1 MSKMRIIVDGMGGDN
16 APQAIVEGVVQASA
30 KLPAGYEI
38 CLVGREDCLRRELAK
53 YDYDARIITIS
64 HAEEVIA
71 MEDAPVK
78 AVRTKKKS
86 SLVSGI
92 QMVKSGEGDIFISAG
107 NSGALMAGGLFILGR
122 IQGIDRPAI
131 ASVYPVL
138 GARPQ
143 LLVYAGANSECKPG
157 NLLEFAMM
165 GSIYAEKVWGRKEPS
180 IGLVNLGVEENKGST
195 LTKAAYEMLAR
206 SGLNFT
212 GNVEA
217 RELPDGACDVIVC
230 DGFTG
235 NVILKLTEGFALH
248 ILGLLKARFTE
259 GTKAKIGALL
269 LKDKLRSLK
278 GEFDY
283 SEYGGAPILGVKG
296 AIVKMHGSS
305 NANAVKNTVLKSI
318 PYVEEQVVD
327 KIQNSV
333 LDIEEIVNSE
343 REE

>member
-1 MSKMRIIVDGMGGDN
+1 MKTVPEIAMDFLRRGGKRLRPRICEAAWRSLSGGDASRV
-16 APQAIVEGVVQASA
+16 APLAEAVECLHKASLIHDDIQDSATTRYGAPSVWAEHGVPIAVSHMERCYNIL
-30 KLPAGYEI
+30 KKRSDLNFPPA
-38 CLVGREDCLRRELAK
+38 
-53 YDYDARIITIS
+53 
-64 HAEEVIA
+64 
-71 MEDAPVK
+71 
-78 AVRTKKKS
+78 
-86 SLVSGI
+86 
-92 QMVKSGEGDIFISAG
+92 
-107 NSGALMAGGLFILGR
+107 
-122 IQGIDRPAI
+122 
-131 ASVYPVL
+131 
-138 GARPQ
+138 
-143 LLVYAGANSECKPG
+143 
-157 NLLEFAMM
+157 LLEFEKKYSLEKAPLAFM
-165 GSIYAEKVWGRKEPS
+165 GSVFIEKAWGRKNPS
-180 IGLVNLGVEENKGST
+180 VGLVNLGVEENKGST

>member
-1 MSKMRIIVDGMGGDN
+1 MKRTVSVRRRFAIVAVICLIAFAAGIFTTIGSAKKAAADDN
-16 APQAIVEGVVQASA
+16 ASAAAFSVDYGDDNVIDYDLSDADSAHEYVDSYADNLGADPDFKDHVSQAIATV
-30 KLPAGYEI
+30 
-38 CLVGREDCLRRELAK
+38 REDVPAYASFLALL
-53 YDYDARIITIS
+53 APIIAIVLALITK
-64 HAEEVIA
+64 EVY
-71 MEDAPVK
+71 
-78 AVRTKKKS
+78 S
-86 SLVSGI
+86 SLVIGI
-92 QMVKSGEGDIFISAG
+92 IVGGLIY
-107 NSGALMAGGLFILGR
+107 AGG
-122 IQGIDRPAI
+122 
-131 ASVYPVL
+131 
-138 GARPQ
+138 
-143 LLVYAGANSECKPG
+143 
-157 NLLEFAMM
+157 NLEVM
-165 GSIYAEKVWGRKEPS
+165 
-180 IGLVNLGVEENKGST
+180 
-195 LTKAAYEMLAR
+195 LTH
-206 SGLNFT
+206 
-212 GNVEA
+212 V
-217 RELPDGACDVIVC
+217 VC